1 MKNCLIALFLCASL
15 LPSAMAATPAN
26 AGKSFQ
32 ETKIKAEKGIA
43 PAQANLGFL
52 YANGYGVPKD
62 EAEAVK
68 WYRKAADQGYA
79 KAKYN
84 LGVMYA
90 NGRGV
95 PKDEAEALK
104 WYRKAAD
111 QGYAPAQFNLGVSY
125 ANGQGVPKDEAEAC
139 KWYLLAGAKGDEMA
153 KKAIPPF
160 EREITP
166 AQRTEG
172 QRLAREWK
180 PRKP

>member
-1 MKNCLIALFLCASL
+1 
-15 LPSAMAATPAN
+15 MAATPAN

-52 YANGYGVPKD
+52 
-62 EAEAVK
+62 
-68 WYRKAADQGYA
+68 
-79 KAKYN
+79 
-84 LGVMYA
+84 YA

-125 ANGQGVPKDEAEAC
+125 ANGQGVPKDEAEAY

-153 KKAIPPF
+153 KKAIPLF